1 MYADYAIYIRNK
13 DGSFRDRLI
22 DVASVNIIETLN
34 NIGSWTIKS
43 KTPERC
49 PFVVGDGI
57 VIYKNGDYYYSGP
70 VKKISEKYNGLTDV
84 YEWTVQGVNDLD
96 YLNRRVCYPDPST
109 GDTSEIAYYTDSG
122 TLSEVIERLIVK
134 NMGTLALVSRREP
147 LFDSVIAENE

>member
-1 MYADYAIYIRNK
+1 MYSDYAIYIRNK

-49 PFVVGDGI
+49 PFMVGDGI
-57 VIYKNGDYYYSGP
+57 VIYKDGDYYYSGP
-70 VKKISEKYNGLTDV
+70 AGRISETYDGIDDI
-84 YEWTVQGVNDLD
+84 YEWTVQGVSDLD
-96 YLNRRVCYPDPST
+96 YLNRRVCYPDPET

-122 TLSEVIERLIVK
+122 F
-134 NMGTLALVSRREP
+134 LVSLSIVWHIVP
-147 LFDSVIAENE
+147 SSMSIQ